1 MFLRLPLPLDKTDHF
16 VVRPFHCPTASLT
29 DLFTIWKY
37 ISLSAR
43 SAVVQRQRSVSAK
56 RSLSVVRRSD
66 SDSGRSADRRSF
78 ILIGVNFN
86 KAEVISMHL
95 CFHSKTA
102 AKVPLFSE
110 TAKQNLHF
118 ANSHLAKCRNVLS
131 IRNSVREGYYLTIS
145 FICHFWQSPINLPI
159 YELLFLR

>member
-1 MFLRLPLPLDKTDHF
+1 MFLRLPLAWMKDKGWKIFWLRMKDERWKAYCFRIWNRIVKTI
-16 VVRPFHCPTASLT
+16 TSLI
-29 DLFTIWKY
+29 LY
-37 ISLSAR
+37 
-43 SAVVQRQRSVSAK
+43 
-56 RSLSVVRRSD
+56 LSVK
-66 SDSGRSADRRSF
+66 RSF
-78 ILIGVNFN
+78 ILWGVNFN

-131 IRNSVREGYYLTIS
+131 ISNWVREGYYLTIS
-145 FICHFWQSPINLPI
+145 FICHFDNPLSI
-159 YELLFLR
+159 YQFTNCYFSVNTH